1 MSKSAY
7 EAEEGDDAQEVPLR
21 LLVVQEDERPGVRLH
36 DEEMVMTFPHL
47 MVKEL
52 IAFVGLSIF
61 LVAVS
66 LLFNAPLEELA
77 NPDKTP
83 NPAKAPWYFLGL
95 QELLHYYSPFIS
107 GVVLPGAVIGALIIV
122 PYFHINLHREPLY
135 ATGKPQKMM
144 GVALATVLL
153 CVLFYVSA
161 AHPVWS
167 LIAPT
172 ILIGALMLLPA
183 LLGERGPLLR
193 WIGTL
198 SISFWVFTWF
208 LMAAVILTVI
218 GVYFRGPG
226 WELTI
231 PWRDGIY

>member
-1 MSKSAY
+1 MADTQYK
-7 EAEEGDDAQEVPLR
+7 AEEGDDAQEVPVR

-36 DEEMVMTFPHL
+36 DEEMVMTYPHL

-61 LVAVS
+61 LVGVS

-107 GVVLPGAVIGALIIV
+107 GVVLPGAVVGALVVV
-122 PYFHINLHREPLY
+122 PYFNINLQREPLY
-135 ATGKPQKMM
+135 ASARPQKLA
-144 GVALATVLL
+144 GVAITTVLL

-172 ILIGALMLLPA
+172 ILIGLLMLLPGV
-183 LLGERGPLLR
+183 LGDRGPLLR
-193 WIGTL
+193 WIGRR
-198 SISFWVFTWF
+198 SISFWIFTWF

-218 GVYFRGPG
+218 AVFFRGPG
-226 WELTI
+226 WEFTT
-231 PWRDGIY
+231 PWNDGIY

>member
-1 MSKSAY
+1 MADTQYKA
-7 EAEEGDDAQEVPLR
+7 EVGNDAEEVPVR

-52 IAFVGLSIF
+52 LAFVGLSIF
-61 LVAVS
+61 LVGVS

-107 GVVLPGAVIGALIIV
+107 GVVLPGAVVGALVVV
-122 PYFHINLHREPLY
+122 PYFNINLNREPLY
-135 ATGKPQKMM
+135 ATGRAQKMI
-144 GVALATVLL
+144 GIAVTTVALVA
-153 CVLFYVSA
+153 LFYFSA

-167 LIAPT
+167 LMAPS
-172 ILIGALMLLPA
+172 LIIGVIMLLPGF
-183 LLGERGPLLR
+183 LGESNRALG
-193 WIGTL
+193 WIASR
-198 SISFWVFTWF
+198 SISFWIFTWF

-218 GVYFRGPG
+218 AVFFRGPG
-226 WELTI
+226 WEIII

>member
-1 MSKSAY
+1 MSTPDY
-7 EAEEGDDAQEVPLR
+7 QAEQGENAQEVPVR
-21 LLVVQEDERPGVRLH
+21 LLVVQEDERPGVRHH
-36 DEEMVMTFPHL
+36 DEDMVMTFPHL

-52 IAFVGLSIF
+52 IAFVILSIV
-61 LVAVS
+61 LVGVS

-95 QELLHYYSPFIS
+95 QELLHYYSPFVS
-107 GVVLPGAVIGALIIV
+107 GVVLPGAVVGALVVV
-122 PYFHINLHREPLY
+122 PYFKVNLEREPLY
-135 ATGKPQKMM
+135 AENRLQKLA
-144 GVALATVLL
+144 GVVIATALL
-153 CVLFYVSA
+153 CVIFVVTA

-172 ILIGALMLLPA
+172 LFIGGLMMLP
-183 LLGERGPLLR
+183 GIFGQRGALLR
-193 WIGTL
+193 WLGTR

-208 LMAAVILTVI
+208 LLAAVILTMI
-218 GVYFRGPG
+218 GVFFRGPG
-226 WELTI
+226 WELTL

>member
-1 MSKSAY
+1 MSKP
-7 EAEEGDDAQEVPLR
+7 EFQAEPGDNAQEVPLR

-36 DEEMVMTFPHL
+36 DEEMVMTYPHL

-52 IAFVGLSIF
+52 IAVVGLSIF
-61 LVAVS
+61 LVGIS

-95 QELLHYYSPFIS
+95 QELLHYYSPLIS
-107 GVVLPGAVIGALIIV
+107 GVVLPGAVVGALVVV
-122 PYFHINLHREPLY
+122 PYFHINLQREPLY
-135 ATGKPQKMM
+135 AKGKARRMM
-144 GVALATVLL
+144 GVAIATLL
-153 CVLFYVSA
+153 LSTLFYVSA

-172 ILIGALMLLPA
+172 LVIGGLMLAPGLF
-183 LLGERGPLLR
+183 GERGAMLR
-193 WIGTL
+193 WMGSR
-198 SISFWVFTWF
+198 SIAFWIFTWF
-208 LMAAVILTVI
+208 LLAAVILTVI
-218 GVYFRGPG
+218 GVFFRGPG
-226 WELTI
+226 WELTL

>member
-1 MSKSAY
+1 MSDAKYKA
-7 EAEEGDDAQEVPLR
+7 EAGDDAQEVPVR

-36 DEEMVMTFPHL
+36 EEEMVMTFPHL

-52 IAFVGLSIF
+52 IALIALSIF
-61 LVAVS
+61 LVVVS

-95 QELLHYYSPFIS
+95 QELLHYYSPFVS
-107 GVVLPGAVIGALIIV
+107 GVVLPGAVIGALVVV
-122 PYFHINLHREPLY
+122 PYFNINLHREPLY
-135 ATGKPQKMM
+135 ATKKPQKML
-144 GVALATVLL
+144 GVVNVTVLL
-153 CVLFYVSA
+153 CVLFYTSA

-172 ILIGALMLLPA
+172 IFLGILMLLPA
-183 LLGERGPLLR
+183 IVGERGPVLR
-193 WIGTL
+193 WIGTR
-198 SISFWVFTWF
+198 SIAFWIFTWF
-208 LMAAVILTVI
+208 LLAAVILTVI
-218 GVYFRGPG
+218 AVYFRGPG

>member
-1 MSKSAY
+1 MADADYKV
-7 EAEEGDDAQEVPLR
+7 EAGDNAQEVPVR
-21 LLVVQEDERPGVRLH
+21 LLVMQEDERPGVRLH

-52 IAFVGLSIF
+52 IAVIGLSIF
-61 LVAVS
+61 LVGIS

-95 QELLHYYSPFIS
+95 QELLHYYSPFVS
-107 GVVLPGAVIGALIIV
+107 GVVLPGAVIGALVVV
-122 PYFHINLHREPLY
+122 PYFNINLHRAPLY

-144 GVALATVLL
+144 GVVIATALL
-153 CVLFYVSA
+153 CVVFYTTA

-172 ILIGALMLLPA
+172 VFLGVTMLLPA
-183 LLGERGPLLR
+183 LIGERGPVLR
-193 WIGTL
+193 WVGTR
-198 SISFWVFTWF
+198 SISFWIFTWF
-208 LMAAVILTVI
+208 LLAAVILTVI
-218 GVYFRGPG
+218 AVFFRGPG
-226 WELTI
+226 WEVTY